1 MNEYKRY
8 TWREYRRNHTD
19 ADCGGYSEAAY
30 IYELDKSGTTIV
42 IAADE
47 SEILYRDEAWGFTM
61 YIPDGTGY
69 IMICS
74 PCYTSPDAANEFSSI
89 TLSVIAAEGFEHVDE
104 YVKDLYIERI

>member
-8 TWREYRRNHTD
+8 TYDEFRRNHTD

-30 IYELDKSGTTIV
+30 IYESGTIV

-74 PCYTSPDAANEFSSI
+74 PCYTSPDAANEFASI
-89 TLSVIAAEGFEHVDE
+89 TLNVIAAEGFEHVSE
-104 YVKDLYIERI
+104 YVKDLYIERV